1 MSNKTTIIY
10 PDDRPPEPPE
20 PAEDSHRYVI
30 QGTHWMR
37 YTPPPALRLRS
48 EFDNDVEAGKG
59 VALAGKTF
67 NAGRTAEGK
76 SYEDLFHLDFQ
87 VKDGSV
93 EVLLTPRRGFEITEH
108 AYEAVRGIEAAWIDA
123 FKKGVLGM
131 KPERTQLGIFF
142 PAKPSEVFGTRKLS
156 GSDWEQVTYHH
167 TVSGEYPFPS
177 TADAAAA
184 CEIVLGVCAG
194 KSVVPTVT
202 VRGKTLSV
210 ELRSSRG
217 HLLTEIE
224 FGLVYEIET
233 ALSGPGST
241 ME

>member
-10 PDDRPPEPPE
+10 PDDRPPRPPE

-30 QGTHWMR
+30 AGTHWTR
-37 YTPPPALRLRS
+37 YTPPPSLRLRS
-48 EFDNDVEAGKG
+48 EFDNDAEAGKG

-67 NAGRTAEGK
+67 FAGRTAEGK
-76 SYEDLFHLDFQ
+76 SYEDLFRLDFQ

-93 EVLLTPRRGFEITEH
+93 EVLLTPKRGIEITEH

-123 FKKGVLGM
+123 FQKGVLGM
-131 KPERTQLGIFF
+131 KPERTQFVFL
-142 PAKPSEVFGTRKLS
+142 APSEVSGTRKLS
-156 GSDWEQVTYHH
+156 GSEWEQVTYHH
-167 TVSGEYPFPS
+167 TVSGEYQFPS

-184 CEIVLGVCAG
+184 CEIVLKVCAG
-194 KSVVPTVT
+194 KSAVPMVT

-217 HLLTEIE
+217 HLLTEVE